1 MKILFINSQ
10 NNGDYVND
18 YMNDLLLHGLRQISG
33 HEVIDYPGAWYLYKD
48 ESIKRNLKKSSFW
61 GKGFTTSN
69 ILNNFNSID
78 RTDILSKIRNNYFDL
93 VVYGSIRRNNEF
105 MDDVLKYNNHFI
117 VVDGEDDQYI
127 EKKYSNK
134 CIYFKRELNQTI
146 PNIESISFAVPKEKI
161 LKNIPKKF
169 EYLLAPLIPGKLNTY
184 NYDYEDSYYEMYE
197 KSVFALTNKKIGW
210 DCLRHYEILM
220 NGCIPLFINLNDCPK
235 RTMETLP
242 KEKLNDIYKNYHQ
255 ILSYYNPFRIYKKKF
270 LSLNKF
276 VSYFSNFL
284 RNKNLES
291 YMNKNLGL
299 IDLKNELLTYTK
311 NNLTT
316 ENLAKYVIN
325 KTFNKKI

>member
-10 NNGDYVND
+10 NTGDYVND
-18 YMNDLLLHGLRQISG
+18 YMNDLFLHGLRQLSDN
-33 HEVIDYPGAWYLYKD
+33 EVIDYPGAWYLYKD
-48 ESIKRNLKKSSFW
+48 ESKKRNLEKNSFW
-61 GKGFTTSN
+61 GKGFSTSN
-69 ILNNFNSID
+69 ILDDFNSVD
-78 RTDILSKIRNNYFDL
+78 RTDILSKIKNKYFDL
-93 VVYGSIRRNNEF
+93 VIYGWIRRNNEF
-105 MDDVLKYNNHFI
+105 FDDIIKYNNNCV

-127 EKKYSNK
+127 DKEYSNR
-134 CIYFKRELNQTI
+134 CLYFKRELDQTI
-146 PNIESISFAVPKEKI
+146 PNIEPISFAVPKEKI
-161 LKNIPKKF
+161 LKNITTDF
-169 EYLLAPLIPGKLNTY
+169 EFLLAPLIPGKLNTY
-184 NYDYEDSYYEMYE
+184 NYDDESSYYNMYK
-197 KSVFALTNKKIGW
+197 KSVFALTYKKIGW

-242 KEKLNDIYKNYHQ
+242 KEKLLGIYRDYHQ
-255 ILSYYNPFRIYKKKF
+255 ILSYYNPFQIYKKKF

-276 VSYFSNFL
+276 VSFFSNFL

-325 KTFNKKI
+325 KTFNKKN